1 MRVSNK
7 VQGEDK
13 STYGSLAFQM
23 METGDTGDNPGCPCM
38 RSYRGRQR
46 RRASWGRDQNP
57 FEQGV
62 KVAKK
67 DDCL

>member
-1 MRVSNK
+1 
-7 VQGEDK
+7 
-13 STYGSLAFQM
+13 
-23 METGDTGDNPGCPCM
+23 METGDTGDNPSCPYM

-46 RRASWGRDQNP
+46 RRASWERDQNP

-62 KVAKK
+62 KVAEK